1 MYCRRRIVAGASYL
15 WRQMQ
20 WFIFNVC
27 NSIII
32 YTMYYILNFVV
43 IFCMNLP
50 HPVSV
55 FSAFGLLPAD
65 LCLLFATAPLTALC
79 ICRQRRASLT
89 AAFFASLQKT
99 KFSVCCPTS
108 LGKLVLIEVDKKPL
122 LLFPEDAWF
131 PCKVKVTSPEGD
143 IYNFPIHRWICGSE
157 VHLFREGTGFSNW
170 TTSLSPYLTVSHLP

>member
-1 MYCRRRIVAGASYL
+1 MLLDKNCCRGILS
-15 WRQMQ
+15 WRQRQ
-20 WFIFNVC
+20 LLTFNVC
-27 NSIII
+27 NSITI
-32 YTMYYILNFVV
+32 YTLYYILTFEV
-43 IFCMNLP
+43 IFLCESATSSLCIQCLWFTYQQICACSLP
-50 HPVSV
+50 LH
-55 FSAFGLLPAD
+55 LH
-65 LCLLFATAPLTALC
+65 LCSHCLC
-79 ICRQRRASLT
+79 ICRQRGASLT

-157 VHLFREGTGFSNW
+157 VHLFREGTGF
-170 TTSLSPYLTVSHLP
+170 